1 MSTRNF
7 LIILLFCTG
16 TVAEA
21 QVLSL
26 DELIYLR
33 GKDADGAN
41 TYLSRKGWVFH
52 DASAE
57 TAGQYAISTW
67 AFGKRMYSDRAKSFF
82 KLQTADG
89 YFNIASYST
98 VSPATSEAI
107 KAKMRAYKMVKAFS
121 TTKDGY
127 LTTMYIGA
135 KYLVETSLSTD
146 DLTSIPVYGFR
157 VAKKP
162 LNYTP
167 SVAAYLSSPAQSQL
181 ATSEDESQKEDA
193 TEEATEGTPAEA
205 SEPALT
211 EVLQGYQIQH
221 YKELITNTHMPEP
234 PASDVIFLAEPAM
247 GACDLIPDVTAPATV
262 YRRIN
267 PGEHVKVLSRLP
279 DEEHEYY
286 LVYSGGYYGYIE
298 SSNLRLIAQ

>member
-1 MSTRNF
+1 MPTRSF
-7 LIILLFCTG
+7 LIILLCCTG
-16 TVAEA
+16 AVTEA

-41 TYLSRKGWVFH
+41 TYLSRRGWVFH

-57 TAGQYAISTW
+57 TEGQYAISTW

-89 YFNIASYST
+89 YFNVASYST
-98 VSPATSEAI
+98 VSPTTSEAI

-127 LTTMYIGA
+127 LTTMYMGA
-135 KYLVETSLSTD
+135 NYLVETTLSTD

-181 ATSEDESQKEDA
+181 ASSEDGSQEE
-193 TEEATEGTPAEA
+193 EEATEETSAEA
-205 SEPALT
+205 SESSLM

-221 YKELITNTHMPEP
+221 YKDLITSTQMPEP
-234 PASDVIFLAEPAM
+234 PASDVSFLAEPAM
-247 GACDLIPDVTAPATV
+247 GACDLIPDVATPTTV

-298 SSNLRLIAQ
+298 RSRLQLVAQ